1 MSLTRDLARL
11 NIDSDGDISVSG
23 TLGVNISLSVGT
35 STNLL
40 SNAEFTT
47 NTTGWAATT
56 STLAI
61 VSNELQLT
69 PDSGANGFANQ
80 QVDNLVVGKSYIAS
94 VTVTVDAAGYSRLYI
109 GTSANGNQTLSNVN
123 LGTGTHSF
131 IFTATATTHHFA
143 LVVGGGTGQV
153 TRFDNVKLIEANE
166 VIFPAGYGKVDGIL
180 AVDRATS
187 DGTIIDMQKNGT
199 SVGSI
204 GVDGGSLHV
213 GGGDVGAGF
222 YQVADA
228 IVPINNGTGALRDN
242 AISLG
247 ISSGRFK
254 DMYLSGGVY
263 LGGTGADNK
272 LDDYEEGTWTCSV
285 GAVSGATQPS
295 VTGGT
300 FVGQYTKIGKVVH
313 VVFYAGPF
321 QFGGTLTST
330 LAIKGLPF
338 AHSGANSTNSSE
350 ISSYY
355 VTWARPDNL
364 AGRIYSGTDMGFL
377 SSNNGGNWGWE
388 ACSAAGT
395 GSNRYIT
402 GNIQYYTNS

>member
-23 TLGVNISLSVGT
+23 TLGVNKTLSVG
-35 STNLL
+35 SNTNLL

-69 PDSGANGFANQ
+69 PDGGANGFANQ

-153 TRFDNVKLIEANE
+153 TRFDNAKLIEANK

-180 AVDRATS
+180 AVDRATNEG
-187 DGTIIDMQKNGT
+187 DVIDVQKDGT

-204 GVDGGSLHV
+204 GVSGG
-213 GGGDVGAGF
+213 
-222 YQVADA
+222 
-228 IVPINNGTGALRDN
+228 NN
-242 AISLG
+242 
-247 ISSGRFK
+247 
-254 DMYLSGGVY
+254 MYLSGQANNHAGVTFATQSILPTTQGTINNNTVDLGQNGNAYKDLY
-263 LGGTGADNK
+263 LGGGLYVGGTGAVNK
-272 LDDYEEGTWTCSV
+272 LDDYEEGTWTASA
-285 GAVSGATQPS
+285 GAVSGATQPT
-295 VTGGT
+295 VEAGT
-300 FVGQYTKIGKVVH
+300 FYGTYTKIGRVVH
-313 VVFYAGPF
+313 AAFYVGPF
-321 QFGGTLTST
+321 RFSGTLTST

-338 AHSGANSTNSSE
+338 AHGGGDSTNGVA
-350 ISSYY
+350 ITYY
-355 VTWARPDNL
+355 ITWARPEFVAL
-364 AGRIYSGTDMGFL
+364 RIYSGTEAGFL
-377 SSNNGGNWGWE
+377 SVNNGGNWGWE

-395 GSNRYIT
+395 GYNRYISGT
-402 GNIQYYTNS
+402 IQYTVA